1 MVDISKMISCDNEND
16 ITYNLGQKDKAFYRL
31 RVASVCDEDVNENF
45 VFMVLYISEK
55 FIIGFMM
62 S

>member
-1 MVDISKMISCDNEND
+1 MISCDNEND